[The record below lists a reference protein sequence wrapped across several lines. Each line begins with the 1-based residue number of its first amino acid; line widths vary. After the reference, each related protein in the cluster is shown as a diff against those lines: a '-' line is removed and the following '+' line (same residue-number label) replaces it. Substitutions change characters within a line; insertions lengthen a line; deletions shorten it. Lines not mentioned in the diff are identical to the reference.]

1 MSTRSNPLLI
11 PEIVGL
17 VVEKVER
24 VSDLSNCARVNKT
37 WNVAALRELYRGSL
51 NDMQFRTPDIG
62 SLNCLLVASRVRFAQ
77 NMGLVKH
84 LLLSPEVPA
93 VDEAAHPDSRL
104 ACLEKCRAIRN
115 RQYAELLLRPK
126 GSGLASLTIPFQTI
140 EQDWSH
146 ISDLLLRLHVEFL
159 AIDIYYCQV
168 MMANAHSFHGPT
180 NPTFSKLKALTIYR
194 SASHYESRMLFE
206 LIECCDLEFFHL
218 EEQRVSECLSHS
230 EALDLMLRLSRHQ
243 KLKMFALVLSQSH
256 PLLGSLSSALIREG
270 IINLWPRLKALFLGV
285 LRVIELVSLELDNG
299 KFLADIALGCPF
311 LQKLSVGN
319 LKLDSESLDESL
331 VLNLVVNLPLLEF
344 LALGLKCQMDG
355 AFLGNVAHHC
365 PRLTVLNLYDS
376 QLCLSIDLI
385 AKLHPFQKLESMQFS
400 RIYFENP
407 QRLLQR
413 DTMQSIVTEWRR
425 VFPKLREMPCVADI
439 YSKIMQ
445 GDNIDDLEEDDVHG
459 EIAAILPG
467 LDFDDYDS
475 DWFVLR
481 TKLWKALGYGRDMDI
496 HDKIEYM
503 WQTNMEIEMIGWPV
517 LSSGVFS
524 DPAQHSTA

>member
-1 MSTRSNPLLI
+1 
-11 PEIVGL
+11 
-17 VVEKVER
+17 
-24 VSDLSNCARVNKT
+24 
-37 WNVAALRELYRGSL
+37 
-51 NDMQFRTPDIG
+51 MQFRTPDIG

-180 NPTFSKLKALTIYR
+180 NPTFSKLKALIIYR

-243 KLKMFALVLSQSH
+243 KLKTFALVLSQSH

-285 LRVIELVSLELDNG
+285 VNQCGLEKLSMFADLQILRLGRIQRAILTTEPNIIKSITQCRQLRVIELVSLELDNG
-299 KFLADIALGCPF
+299 KFLTDIALGCPF

-331 VLNLVVNLPLLEF
+331 VLNLMVNLPLLEF

-365 PRLTVLNLYDS
+365 PRLTVLNLHDS

-385 AKLHPFQKLESMQFS
+385 AKLYPFQKLESMQFS

-524 DPAQHSTA
+524 DPARHSTA